1 VSFIHKN
8 RRRRKKKKKKKK
20 KKEKKSGVRVFG
32 ILDAYCCLGREGK

>member
-8 RRRRKKKKKKKK
+8 RRRKKKKKK
-20 KKEKKSGVRVFG
+20 KKSGVRVFG

>member
-8 RRRRKKKKKKKK
+8 RRRKKKKKKK
-20 KKEKKSGVRVFG
+20 KKSGVRVFG